1 MSENNPNYS
10 KEIKALVIVIRD
22 AFITLGTLLVAIIA
36 FSITSLEWIGKSL
49 SKRQSKIKPSSESQE
64 KAQVIESISPKQD
77 TKQDTKQ
84 IQDSISSIE
93 VEDRKNPRIAFGA
106 NYFYPLFAAIST
118 VTLVIGVT
126 RLSPIADWASTQN
139 ECIERLSAGEA
150 ITKSQLKNNVKTCNG
165 GHD

>member
-1 MSENNPNYS
+1 MEKCKLFYS
-10 KEIKALVIVIRD
+10 D
-22 AFITLGTLLVAIIA
+22 
-36 FSITSLEWIGKSL
+36 
-49 SKRQSKIKPSSESQE
+49 KIKTSSESQE
-64 KAQVIESISPKQD
+64 KEQVIESISP
-77 TKQDTKQ
+77 KQDTKQ

-93 VEDRKNPRIAFGA
+93 VEERKNPRIAFGA